1 MPEAMRAMNPDAFRR
16 LLLSL
21 GRFARRTWACL
32 WVLPMTCMAVP
43 FVVAAMLGWG
53 RLRMHTG
60 VLEVHGGLSEWWLRR
75 MVPLK
80 GGATA
85 MTIGHVVIGRDEAA
99 LDRTRAHER
108 VHVRQAER
116 WGPLFGPAYLLA
128 SLRAHRRGG
137 HYYRDN
143 AFERQ
148 AREQSGQG

>member
-1 MPEAMRAMNPDAFRR
+1 MNHHAVRRILPVAAQVALRA
-16 LLLSL
+16 
-21 GRFARRTWACL
+21 WAYF
-32 WVLPMTCMAVP
+32 WALPMTCVAVP
-43 FVVAAMLGWG
+43 FVVSAMLGWG
-53 RLRMHTG
+53 RMRMHTG
-60 VLEVHGGLSEWWLRR
+60 VLEVCGGLSEWWLRR

-85 MTIGHVVIGRDEAA
+85 MTIGHVVIGRDEPA

-128 SLRAHRRGG
+128 SLRAHLRGG

-143 AFERQ
+143 VFECE
-148 AREQSGQG
+148 ARRLSERGWAG